1 LVVGAPMTNSFFAGG
16 APMTNSFFAGGAP
29 MTNSFFLGAPPITSS
44 FFGAAEP
51 DGAARSKNCGAPP
64 AGGAPGGGG
73 GRTAPR
79 AAGQVAG
86 LERERV
92 RVESRRGGGQLL
104 LPGGGRAGR
113 RGRAVAHRVRT
124 VRIDGTGGLRAR
136 CAAIWG
142 VRRRSESW
150 RADAAFSDSTVV
162 WRGDF
167 GSTSMGRWAISQ
179 KQCPP
184 LNASV
189 QTVSLSRKELSR
201 RKRALRGASPH
212 DGLLA
217 SRVTPS
223 RASASFPPR
232 NVPTREASRSAAHAS
247 APTQTRALARRR
259 LPSTPRARETRRANW
274 APFRVFA
281 ART

>member
-1 LVVGAPMTNSFFAGG
+1 V
-16 APMTNSFFAGGAP
+16 
-29 MTNSFFLGAPPITSS
+29 
-44 FFGAAEP
+44 
-51 DGAARSKNCGAPP
+51 RR
-64 AGGAPGGGG
+64 GGG

-162 WRGDF
+162 WRISDPRRWVCGQLVRNNVHI
-167 GSTSMGRWAISQ
+167 STRAC
-179 KQCPP
+179 KQSPFPEKSSAAENERCVEP
-184 LNASV
+184 LLTMASWPLALLRAAR
-189 QTVSLSRKELSR
+189 QR
-201 RKRALRGASPH
+201 RSLRGTSRPAKRRVRPRTRPRRPRP
-212 DGLLA
+212 A
-217 SRVTPS
+217 PSRVV
-223 RASASFPPR
+223 ACPR
-232 NVPTREASRSAAHAS
+232 PL
-247 APTQTRALARRR
+247 APARRAAR
-259 LPSTPRARETRRANW
+259 IGRRSESSPRARDGTEGLRRS
-274 APFRVFA
+274 PCP
-281 ART
+281 RTSTSSSSRNGACYS

>member
-1 LVVGAPMTNSFFAGG
+1 
-16 APMTNSFFAGGAP
+16 
-29 MTNSFFLGAPPITSS
+29 
-44 FFGAAEP
+44 
-51 DGAARSKNCGAPP
+51 
-64 AGGAPGGGG
+64 
-73 GRTAPR
+73 
-79 AAGQVAG
+79 
-86 LERERV
+86 
-92 RVESRRGGGQLL
+92 
-104 LPGGGRAGR
+104 
-113 RGRAVAHRVRT
+113 
-124 VRIDGTGGLRAR
+124 
-136 CAAIWG
+136 
-142 VRRRSESW
+142 
-150 RADAAFSDSTVV
+150 
-162 WRGDF
+162 
-167 GSTSMGRWAISQ
+167 MGPWAISQ

-201 RKRALRGASPH
+201 RKRALRGASPN